1 MKFQLLIKIQMLN
14 RRLFTD
20 VAFIMLTD
28 VKMPPIDD
36 ILTFMSMVLAMKK
49 LYSLGP
55 DLLTL
60 ILRLI

>member
-1 MKFQLLIKIQMLN
+1 MKFQLFIKIQMLN
-14 RRLFTD
+14 IRLSTD

>member
-14 RRLFTD
+14 IRLFTD

-49 LYSLGP
+49 LYSLGS